1 MKNIRALLVA
11 ALGIGLTAAAAA
23 APRSLQLF
31 TALQVRGVP
40 SKILTFPDEGHWVL
54 KPGNSR
60 VWHATVMD
68 WLATYLGGARPDKES
83 LDAVYSITK

>member
-1 MKNIRALLVA
+1 M
-11 ALGIGLTAAAAA
+11 
-23 APRSLQLF
+23 
-31 TALQVRGVP
+31 P

-68 WLATYLGGARPDKES
+68 WLATYLGGARPEKES